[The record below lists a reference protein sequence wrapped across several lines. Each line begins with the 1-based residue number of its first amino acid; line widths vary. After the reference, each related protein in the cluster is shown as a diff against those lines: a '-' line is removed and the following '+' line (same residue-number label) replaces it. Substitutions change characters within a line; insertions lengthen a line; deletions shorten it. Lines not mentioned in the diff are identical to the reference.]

1 MCSFCALF
9 LGPNPRVN
17 YTRIKTCQLKT
28 SMKSCVLNFQAT
40 VHYDIHARI
49 DGSGC
54 CFDIPQTQL
63 RPKRLRSNSD
73 CFFRDFRQ
81 IFSTSKH
88 IDHVR
93 NFWQF
98 SQTCITRLTENFFDH
113 WVYKIHLEICA
124 RTKQVSGDEVAWS
137 CRVCRYADHRHA
149 LCAVKKR

>member
-9 LGPNPRVN
+9 SGPNPRVN
-17 YTRIKTCQLKT
+17 YARIKTCQVKT
-28 SMKSCVLNFQAT
+28 AMKSCVLNFQAT

-81 IFSTSKH
+81 TSER
-88 IDHVR
+88 R
-93 NFWQF
+93 N
-98 SQTCITRLTENFFDH
+98 TLTKSELLAVQPDLHNKVDREFLDH
-113 WVYKIHLEICA
+113 WEEITWKSA
-124 RTKQVSGDEVAWS
+124 PN
-137 CRVCRYADHRHA
+137 
-149 LCAVKKR
+149 